1 MKMLKR
7 IIAVA
12 VMTVMAVSLT
22 ACGGEDKKAGELNIY
37 MWSDYISQPV
47 VDKFTEETGVKV
59 NFSYMSTS
67 EEATAKITSGG
78 GSEYDLVMPCDADMT
93 GLIKGGYLEEMDLEQ
108 VPNLKNLGDAYKNR
122 EFDPDNKY
130 AIPYLMNY
138 VYVVYNPKTCPVKID
153 EYKDLLDP
161 KLKGK
166 IASVT
171 GPRNLF
177 PIALVSLGY
186 DPNSRSDKEIK
197 EAYLWLE
204 KYVKNVTGF
213 DSDSAETMLINGASS
228 VGFLFDGQAS
238 KAFSE
243 MGKDAL
249 VVADLKD
256 AVQLGVDELVI
267 PKDAKNKENAQKFL
281 NFILDADNMAQNLT
295 NMMKDDGQAY
305 ACPNDAAVAKMGDE
319 YKNAPALKIPG
330 SVKENYFL
338 QLDIG
343 DAAKTYDKYWTML
356 MSGQQK

>member
-1 MKMLKR
+1 MKMFKKF
-7 IIAVA
+7 IAVA
-12 VMTVMAVSLT
+12 AMAVMAASLA
-22 ACGGEDKKAGELNIY
+22 ACGGSDKAAGEVNIY

-47 VDKFTEETGVKV
+47 VDKFTEETGIKV

-93 GLIKGGYLEEMDLEQ
+93 GLIKGGYLAEINQEK
-108 VPNLKNLGDAYKNR
+108 VPNLKNLGSAYKNR
-122 EFDPDNKY
+122 EFDPENKY
-130 AIPYLMNY
+130 AVPYLMNY
-138 VYVVYNPKTCPVKID
+138 VYVVYNPKTCPIEIK
-153 EYKDLLDP
+153 EYKDLLNP
-161 KLKGK
+161 KLKGQ

-177 PIALVSLGY
+177 PIALASLGY
-186 DPNSRSDKEIK
+186 DPNSQNEKEIK
-197 EAYLWLE
+197 EAYQWLQ

-243 MGKDAL
+243 MGDEAL
-249 VVADLKD
+249 AVAELND

-267 PKDAKNKENAQKFL
+267 PKDSKNKENAEKFL
-281 NFILDADNMAQNLT
+281 NFILDADNMAANLT
-295 NMMKDDGQAY
+295 NMMKEDGQAY
-305 ACPNDAAVAKMGDE
+305 ACPNDAAVAKMNEE
-319 YKNAPALKIPG
+319 YQKAPALNIPKA
-330 SVKENYFL
+330 VKENYFL

-343 DAAKTYDKYWTML
+343 NAAKVYDKYWTML
-356 MSGQQK
+356 MSEEQE